1 MLGQEWKTMVYLDVR
16 WVEFADSL
24 SSFTSQI
31 GMETSRL
38 KGTQNLL
45 RGLCRRRLVSWAAG
59 LRPGH
64 SSTFWS

>member
-1 MLGQEWKTMVYLDVR
+1 MVYLDVR

-31 GMETSRL
+31 GMEPSRL

-45 RGLCRRRLVSWAAG
+45 KGVGR
-59 LRPGH
+59 
-64 SSTFWS
+64 